1 MFGEPNTPFSFN
13 DFDAIKTKH
22 DLDELKERSKELENV
37 INTRAMSLLGTAE
50 EQCREL
56 EKKRQ
61 QLEKDKNQLYGV
73 IEKLD
78 EKKQRELIIAHEKIS
93 QVNF

>member
-1 MFGEPNTPFSFN
+1 
-13 DFDAIKTKH
+13 
-22 DLDELKERSKELENV
+22 
-37 INTRAMSLLGTAE
+37 MSLLGTAE

-78 EKKQRELIIAHEKIS
+78 DKKQRELIIAHEKIS
-93 QVNF
+93 QVIFNN